1 MWVVTV
7 FENKFV
13 RFFECA
19 EQGEAKL
26 ILNRYSKNARLSYV
40 E

>member
-7 FENKFV
+7 FEEKFV
-13 RFFECA
+13 RIFEFA
-19 EQGEAKL
+19 EQSEAKMVL
-26 ILNRYSKNARLSYV
+26 DRFSKNARLSYV